1 LVVVGVESV
10 EQLSDLWLLS
20 VDAVLDQVL
29 LLQPLQSC
37 LRNPLKE
44 AAVLSL
50 LLPDLRLSD
59 QLVPVETVQLLLLG
73 MS

>member
-29 LLQPLQSC
+29 LLQSLQSG